1 MSKDLLREAA
11 INLKRAVPLMLKHQI
26 PTTPTNYALWYAY
39 VGQQNPEL
47 ITKMDRIVNEYNTC
61 PPVTAELL
69 YREHIADPNEVNV
82 LNMRQ
87 NLEAMTIELSQ
98 SIKDTNQDA
107 TVFQQRVD
115 SNFNRLNRIEEEG
128 LSLEKVLG
136 LVRDLVKESDDIRQS
151 TEYFTGR
158 LDKAQE
164 EIAALREALKRSE
177 QDVYHDAL
185 TGALNRRAFDQDL
198 KGLLAQSP
206 EGTCLILADVDHF
219 KSFNDTYG
227 HHLGDNVLKAVAKR
241 LNESCRDGV
250 KLYRYGG
257 EEFALIVPNSHQ
269 RKARHLA
276 DAMRRTLEKI
286 SLKDRRKHQ
295 TIDKVSA
302 SFGVSEWQAK
312 DTFESLIERT
322 DSFLYDAKRLG
333 RNRVMPL

>member
-11 INLKRAVPLMLKHQI
+11 INLKKAVPLMLKHQI

-47 ITKMDRIVNEYNTC
+47 MTKMDSIVNEYNTC
-61 PPVTAELL
+61 PPISAELL

-98 SIKDTNQDA
+98 SIKDTNHDA
-107 TVFQQRVD
+107 TAFQQKVD

-164 EIAALREALKRSE
+164 EIAALREALKQSE

-198 KGLLAQSP
+198 KGVLAQNP

-219 KSFNDTYG
+219 KNFNDTYG
-227 HHLGDNVLKAVAKR
+227 HHLGDKVLQAVAKR
-241 LNESCRDGV
+241 LGDACRDGV

-269 RKARHLA
+269 RKARHFA
-276 DAMRRTLEKI
+276 DAMRRSLEKI
-286 SLKDRRKHQ
+286 SLKDRRKNQ
-295 TIDKVSA
+295 TIDKINA

-322 DSFLYDAKRLG
+322 DGFLYDAKRLG

>member
-69 YREHIADPNEVNV
+69 YREHIADPSEVNV

-158 LDKAQE
+158 L
-164 EIAALREALKRSE
+164 EI
-177 QDVYHDAL
+177 
-185 TGALNRRAFDQDL
+185 GRAH
-198 KGLLAQSP
+198 
-206 EGTCLILADVDHF
+206 V
-219 KSFNDTYG
+219 
-227 HHLGDNVLKAVAKR
+227 
-241 LNESCRDGV
+241 
-250 KLYRYGG
+250 
-257 EEFALIVPNSHQ
+257 
-269 RKARHLA
+269 
-276 DAMRRTLEKI
+276 
-286 SLKDRRKHQ
+286 
-295 TIDKVSA
+295 
-302 SFGVSEWQAK
+302 
-312 DTFESLIERT
+312 
-322 DSFLYDAKRLG
+322 
-333 RNRVMPL
+333 

>member
-1 MSKDLLREAA
+1 MSKDLMREAA
-11 INLKRAVPLMLKHQI
+11 INLKKAIPLMLKHQI

-39 VGQQNPEL
+39 VGEQNPLL
-47 ITKMDRIVNEYNTC
+47 IDKLDNIVNQYNTC

-82 LNMRQ
+82 LSMRQ

-98 SIKDTNQDA
+98 SLKDTNQDA

-115 SNFNRLNRIEEEG
+115 NNFNRLNRIEEEG

-136 LVRDLVKESDDIRQS
+136 LVRDLVKESDEIRQS

-164 EIAALREALKRSE
+164 EIAALRAELKRSE
-177 QDVYHDAL
+177 SDVYHDAL
-185 TGALNRRAFDQDL
+185 TGAFNRRAFDQDL

-206 EGTCLILADVDHF
+206 QGTCLILADVDHF
-219 KSFNDTYG
+219 KNFNDTYG
-227 HHLGDNVLKAVAKR
+227 HHLGDNVLKAIAKR
-241 LNESCRDGV
+241 IGESCRDGV

-257 EEFALIVPNSHQ
+257 EEFALLVPNSHQ

-276 DAMRRTLEKI
+276 DTMRRSLEKI
-286 SLKDRRKHQ
+286 TLKDRRKDQ
-295 TIDKVSA
+295 LVNKISA
-302 SFGVSEWQAK
+302 SFGVSEWQTN